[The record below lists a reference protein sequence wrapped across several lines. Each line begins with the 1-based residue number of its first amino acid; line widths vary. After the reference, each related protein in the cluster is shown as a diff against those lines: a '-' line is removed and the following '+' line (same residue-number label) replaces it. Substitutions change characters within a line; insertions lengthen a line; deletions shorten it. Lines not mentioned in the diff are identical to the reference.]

1 MDDRDWPGSS
11 SNIREGRVDQ
21 IAVKPTVI
29 DVGHVIDESKL
40 NAVSV
45 RVILLCGLIM
55 LMDGYDYT
63 IITVAAP
70 VIREEWSISATLF
83 GVVFSA
89 AMFGYLFGAV
99 IFGTLSDIIGRKKT
113 LIIASL
119 VFSAGTLLVYFSH
132 TLQSLIPI
140 RVFTGIG
147 IGGAV
152 PCAITLTSEYAPLKG
167 RGKYVSI
174 MYSGFLVGIVA
185 GGYVA
190 GFMLQKLGWRPLF
203 LVGFIAPVL
212 TLVLLFFKL
221 PESARWLSVR
231 AKENTHREMLA
242 GLIHRMKPDI
252 PIDANT
258 QFVSSDP
265 GRKKAPVKELF
276 AGRLAW
282 VTPVVW
288 AYYLISSIAV
298 FSIGSWSP
306 QLLVVKGFT
315 AATAAYITGSGNIL
329 IAIGCLVSGFYFD
342 KFGFRWGSILHFIAA
357 ICVFFLGGMQP
368 LGFVILLFASGFF
381 INSAH
386 MAITILAPIV
396 YPSACRN
403 QGAGTA
409 IAVAR
414 IGAMLGPTI
423 TGILLDTQLPLQSL
437 IGLISIPLVISAVL
451 CYVAGRQYDYS
462 LLSKTA

>member
-1 MDDRDWPGSS
+1 VNR
-11 SNIREGRVDQ
+11 
-21 IAVKPTVI
+21 IAEKTSVI
-29 DVGHVIDESKL
+29 DVAQVIDESKL
-40 NAVSV
+40 NAVSI
-45 RVILLCGLIM
+45 RVIILCGLIM

-70 VIREEWSISATLF
+70 VIREEWNISATLF
-83 GVVFSA
+83 GIVFSS

-99 IFGTLSDIIGRKKT
+99 IFGTLSDMIGRKKT
-113 LIIASL
+113 LILASF
-119 VFSAGTLLVYFSH
+119 VFSVGTLLVYFSQS
-132 TLQSLIPI
+132 LQSLIPI
-140 RVFTGIG
+140 RVFTGVG

-174 MYSGFLVGIVA
+174 MYTGFLIGIVA
-185 GGYVA
+185 GGYIA

-203 LVGFIAPVL
+203 LLGFIAPVL
-212 TLVLLFFKL
+212 TIAILFFKL
-221 PESARWLSVR
+221 PESARWLSVK
-231 AKENTHREMLA
+231 AEGSAQREMLA
-242 GLIHRMKPDI
+242 GLIRQMEPGVQ
-252 PIDANT
+252 IDANT
-258 QFVSSDP
+258 RFVSAGT

-288 AYYLISSIAV
+288 AYYLISSVAV
-298 FSIGSWSP
+298 FSLGSWSP

-342 KFGFRWGSILHFIAA
+342 KFGFRWGSLLHVAA
-357 ICVFFLGGMQP
+357 AVCVFFLGGMQP

-386 MAITILAPIV
+386 MAVTILAPIV
-396 YPSACRN
+396 YPSGCRN

-423 TGILLDTQLPLQSL
+423 TGILLDTKLPLQTL
-437 IGLISIPLVISAVL
+437 IGLIAIPLVISAAL
-451 CYVAGRQYDYS
+451 CYVAGKQYDFYFAPLYS
-462 LLSKTA
+462 GKQKP